1 MKPKPLSS
9 SNHFTRPVILEVILT
24 PVIHD
29 CIDRKRIVLNVWTH
43 KEGISA
49 IAPGNE
55 DCPENV

>member
-9 SNHFTRPVILEVILT
+9 SNYFTRPVILDDILT

-29 CIDRKRIVLNVWTH
+29 CIDSKRIVLIVWTH

-49 IAPGNE
+49 IASGNE
-55 DCPENV
+55 GCPENV